1 MTQIESKQFWII
13 RNIILENA
21 IYLLLPF
28 FFCDLP
34 YGRDLRLRNEV
45 AMMALLLKVDRLLIG
60 FCKFIREIGDSTII
74 IPMERLHRN
83 EKKMTLFDNLI
94 ED

>member
-28 FFCDLP
+28 FICDLP
-34 YGRDLRLRNEV
+34 YDHDLRLRNEL
-45 AMMALLLKVDRLLIG
+45 AMLALLLNVG
-60 FCKFIREIGDSTII
+60 
-74 IPMERLHRN
+74 
-83 EKKMTLFDNLI
+83 
-94 ED
+94 